1 MIAVDESALAA
12 RRVWIGKKTAAPRAR
27 RLLPFRLPSRFTLP
41 TERTM
46 AKLEPGVS
54 APEIRLPD
62 QNGDERALSAHR
74 GQWVLVYFYPR
85 DDTPG
90 CTVEACGLRDAWT
103 QYGRAGIQV
112 LGISADDAKSHRKFA
127 DKFALPFPLLA
138 DVEKKVIRAY
148 GAWGKKKF
156 MGREFDGILRQ
167 SFLVDPKG
175 KIAKVYAKV
184 KPEGHADE
192 VLADVEAL
200 KGGAAPAAAP
210 VAAPKAAKAPV
221 KAIAKATKPS
231 APKSAKKS
239 PPKPR
244 GTPRATRSSKPKG

>member
-1 MIAVDESALAA
+1 
-12 RRVWIGKKTAAPRAR
+12 
-27 RLLPFRLPSRFTLP
+27 
-41 TERTM
+41 M

-62 QNGDERALSAHR
+62 QNGDERALSAMR

-90 CTVEACGLRDAWT
+90 CTVEACGLRDAWS

-112 LGISADDAKSHRKFA
+112 LGISADDSKSHRKFA

-148 GAWGKKKF
+148 GAWGRKKF

-184 KPEGHADE
+184 KPDEHAGE

-210 VAAPKAAKAPV
+210 AAAPKAAKAP
-221 KAIAKATKPS
+221 AKAPAKALAKTTKPS
-231 APKSAKKS
+231 APKSTAKKS